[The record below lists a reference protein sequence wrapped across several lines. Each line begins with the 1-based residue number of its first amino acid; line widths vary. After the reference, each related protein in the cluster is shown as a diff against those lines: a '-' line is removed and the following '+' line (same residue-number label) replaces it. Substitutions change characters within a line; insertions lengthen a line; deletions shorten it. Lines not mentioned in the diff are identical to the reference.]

1 MTVKEKWKMRLLE
14 ILMTKDISKII
25 EPYISYLRF
34 VLSSVKKDGTV
45 QEEFICSE
53 CYEKSKVTYVKD
65 YRNDDEFVFCEHCG
79 KKYEVNR
86 YSSKNESNEVYWD
99 DKNYYHG
106 KIIMF
111 VEEIDGVEGIAFIEI
126 RSLKIEY
133 DILNKRKIMC
143 PEIIGYGFISK
154 NGKYRYSFGTQCF
167 GW

>member
-1 MTVKEKWKMRLLE
+1 MTIKEKWKMRLLE

-79 KKYEVNR
+79 KKYEANR
-86 YSSKNESNEVYWD
+86 YASKNESNEVYWN
-99 DKNYYHG
+99 DKYRYQG

-111 VEEIDGVEGIAFIEI
+111 TEEIDGVEGIVFIEI
-126 RSLKIEY
+126 RSLKMEY
-133 DILNKRKIMC
+133 DISNKRKIKNQILVVTHMD
-143 PEIIGYGFISK
+143 IS
-154 NGKYRYSFGTQCF
+154 C
-167 GW
+167 

>member
-1 MTVKEKWKMRLLE
+1 MTIKEKWKMRLLE

-79 KKYEVNR
+79 KKYEANR
-86 YSSKNESNEVYWD
+86 YASKNESNEVYWN
-99 DKNYYHG
+99 DKYRYHG

-111 VEEIDGVEGIAFIEI
+111 AEEIDGVEGIAFIEI

-133 DILNKRKIMC
+133 DISNKRKIMC

-154 NGKYRYSFGTQCF
+154 NGKNLRHR
-167 GW
+167 